1 LICPANKFQVFIS
14 MESNYKRIVVKLGTS
29 TLTGGTPYLS
39 HPRMV
44 DLVRQMAHL
53 HDQGCD
59 LVLVTSGAI
68 AVGRQQLEF
77 PRLPKDIPAKQ
88 MLAAVGQP
96 RLMAL
101 YEQLF
106 GLYGVKVA
114 QVMLT
119 RNDLSLRS
127 SYLNSRNTL
136 DALLA
141 RHVVPIV
148 NENDTVATEEIR
160 VGDND
165 NLSAMVVTLIEANLL
180 VLLTDQEGL
189 FTADPQSEPG
199 AELITEI
206 ASDEIPEEVWRSAG
220 KPANGL
226 GTGGMVTKLQAAELA
241 RRAGAEVVIA
251 HGSDADILIRVAG
264 GKQSGTHFQ
273 PSGTTLESRK
283 RFILAG
289 GQEIGALYIDR
300 GAFEAIQRGGS
311 LLPVGIIRVSGEF
324 QRGDTVGVF
333 EPAGKEIAKGLSNYA
348 SSDLD
353 QIRGKRSDQI
363 ERLLGYAYGEE
374 VIHRN
379 NMVLL

>member
-1 LICPANKFQVFIS
+1 MS
-14 MESNYKRIVVKLGTS
+14 SNYKRIVVKLGTS
-29 TLTGGTPYLS
+29 TLTGGTARLS
-39 HPRMV
+39 PPRMV
-44 DLVRQMAHL
+44 DLVRQMALL
-53 HDQGCD
+53 HSQGRE
-59 LVLVTSGAI
+59 LILVTSGAI
-68 AVGRQQLEF
+68 AVGRQQLDF
-77 PRLPKDIPAKQ
+77 PNLPKDIPAKQ

-96 RLMAL
+96 RLMAF

-106 GLYGVKVA
+106 GLYEVTVA

-119 RNDLSLRS
+119 RNDLSLRTG
-127 SYLNSRNTL
+127 YLNSRNTL
-136 DALLA
+136 EALIA
-141 RHVVPIV
+141 RRVVPVV

-189 FTADPQSEPG
+189 FTADPRQDPG

-206 ASDEIPEEVWRSAG
+206 PGADIPEEIWRSAG
-220 KPANGL
+220 LSANGL

-241 RRAGAEVVIA
+241 RRSGAKVVIA
-251 HGSDADILIRVAG
+251 QGGEPDVLVRVAAG
-264 GKQSGTHFQ
+264 EQVGTHFQ

-289 GQEIGALYIDR
+289 GQAIGALHIDQ
-300 GAFEAIQRGGS
+300 GAFTAIQEGGS
-311 LLPVGIIRVSGEF
+311 LLPVGIVQVEGEF
-324 QRGDTVGVF
+324 RRGDTVGVF
-333 EPAGKEIAKGLSNYA
+333 GPSGKEIAKGLSNYA
-348 SSDLD
+348 SNDLD
-353 QIRGKRSDQI
+353 EIRGKRSDQI
-363 ERLLGYAYGEE
+363 EKLLGFAYGEE